1 MTIVRYWKNSVL
13 FCIFRVLEINLGVL
27 EMNSGVLEMNSGVLE
42 IESTTLIDALKLTQE
57 KPLNDFFKK

>member
-1 MTIVRYWKNSVL
+1 
-13 FCIFRVLEINLGVL
+13 
-27 EMNSGVLEMNSGVLE
+27 MNSGVLEMNSGVLE

>member
-1 MTIVRYWKNSVL
+1 MTIVRYWKNSFL
-13 FCIFRVLEINLGVL
+13 FCIFRVLEINL
-27 EMNSGVLEMNSGVLE
+27 GVLEMNSGVLE

>member
-13 FCIFRVLEINLGVL
+13 FCIFRVLEINLGI
-27 EMNSGVLEMNSGVLE
+27 LEMNSGVLE